1 MPKKTR
7 ILDKLWKQMTVR
19 GDVPSL
25 QYSAERII
33 RSLQNEQ
40 ASVADL
46 TALVLSDFSFSQKV
60 LRLANSVMYRTI
72 GGDVTTVSRAIM
84 VLGVDTVEY
93 LGLGLQLL
101 NQFELAAGSREDA
114 RSVIRRAQM
123 AAEFTREMT
132 SEHGSHQSE
141 EAVACTLMYQLAR
154 LLVILYLEDE
164 WNQIQTLLVADP
176 LLSESAACER
186 VLGATLEEIAEEAAE
201 HWRLPA
207 EIRNCMQASL
217 PAPDASTPQS
227 HGDWLGA
234 ISALSS
240 KVAAMMDAY
249 ASDDEIAEFVQQ
261 YTENLGLDQRQVQ
274 KALERVRATG
284 GAIDS
289 DQKIPPTTTAGLVF
303 DKPHDAGTR
312 LAAVLEEI
320 RAKAPQLVA
329 TAITPWVVESIMK
342 ALNLKSGFMMLFQP
356 ESRRYIARF
365 GFGVGIRERLSRLS
379 FDAGFVPDIFHLVAT
394 KRAPTLWAD
403 IQEAGI
409 SHRVPAWYK
418 KEFPETR
425 SVLLVPVQLQ
435 GRCIAMMC
443 GTWGETPCSQDL
455 SPQETL
461 GLSDLADEISR
472 SFERAAVARSSY

>member
-1 MPKKTR
+1 MA
-7 ILDKLWKQMTVR
+7 VR

-40 ASVADL
+40 ASVGDL
-46 TALVLSDFSFSQKV
+46 TTLVLSDLSFSQKV
-60 LRLANSVMYRTI
+60 LRLANSAMYRTI

-93 LGLGLQLL
+93 LGLGLQML
-101 NQFELAAGSREDA
+101 NQFQLAAGSREDA
-114 RSVIRRAQM
+114 RSVTRRAQM
-123 AAEFTREMT
+123 AAEFTRAMT

-141 EAVACTLMYQLAR
+141 EAVVCTLMYQLAR

-176 LLSESAACER
+176 LLSESAACQR
-186 VLGATLEEIAEEAAE
+186 VLGATLEEIAQEAAE
-201 HWRLPA
+201 HWRLPG

-217 PAPDASTPQS
+217 PAPDAAIPQS

-234 ISALSS
+234 VSALSS
-240 KVAAMMDAY
+240 KVAAMMDEY
-249 ASDDEIAEFVQQ
+249 ASDDEIAEFVMQ
-261 YTENLGLDQRQVQ
+261 YTENLGLDQGNVQ
-274 KALERVRATG
+274 QALARMRATG
-284 GAIDS
+284 QAIDS
-289 DQKIPPTTTAGLVF
+289 DQEVPPSTTTTGLVF
-303 DKPHDAGTR
+303 DKPRDAGAR

-342 ALNLKSGFMMLFQP
+342 ALNLKSGFMMLLQP

-394 KRAPTLWAD
+394 KRTPTLWVD
-403 IQEAGI
+403 IQEPGI

-418 KEFPETR
+418 KEFPGTR

-455 SPQETL
+455 SPQEIL
-461 GLSDLADEISR
+461 GLSDLVDEISH
-472 SFERAAVARSSY
+472 SFERAAVARSAY